1 MKVAVIGAG
10 VVGLTASAE
19 LLNLG
24 VDVTCYEKGDPMS
37 ERSSGSSRIF
47 RLAHPTPELVRLAQL
62 ARTGF
67 GRWEEKAGT
76 VLIDASECVI
86 SGGDMHTWASAM
98 QDAGASFSIVG
109 QDSNR
114 LRLPSRAL
122 PSELLIDH
130 AGGVIDAEMVAEYLI
145 GVTRRVVKA
154 EPVYSLENRQHGA
167 RVRSPGGWTDFDA
180 IIVSAG
186 SSTCSLAAQVGIYTP
201 SALAHHV
208 RFTFLMRQP
217 ASLQCWVDKPE
228 GRLSTYQHMSA
239 RGEWAIGGHIDP
251 DQTAWEIGPE
261 KAIGASRDLVVQ
273 YVQENLDA
281 IEPQIIGQ
289 LYCTEMPGLGDGFKI
304 LRNGAVLAIYGENL
318 FKLAPVLGD
327 RLARTVLEGL
337 TPSDH
342 TDVLP

>member
-10 VVGLTASAE
+10 VVGLAASAE

-24 VDVTCYEKGDPMS
+24 VDVTCYEKGEPMS

-47 RLAHPTPELVRLAQL
+47 RLAHLTPELVRLAQL

-67 GRWEEKAGT
+67 DRWEEEAGT
-76 VLIDASECVI
+76 SLIDASECVI
-86 SGGDMHTWASAM
+86 SGGDMHAWASAM

-145 GVTRRVVKA
+145 GVTRDVVKA
-154 EPVYSLENRQHGA
+154 EPVYALENMRHGA
-167 RVRSPGGWTDFDA
+167 RVWSPGGWTDFDA

-186 SSTCSLAAQVGIYTP
+186 SSTCPLAAQVGIYTP
-201 SALAHHV
+201 STLAHHV

-217 ASLQCWVDKPE
+217 EPLQCWIDKPE
-228 GRLSTYQHMSA
+228 DRLSTYQHVSA
-239 RGEWAIGGHIDP
+239 RGEWAIGAHIDP
-251 DQTAWEIGPE
+251 DRTAWEIGPE
-261 KAIGASRDLVVQ
+261 DAIAVSRDLVVQ

-281 IEPQIIGQ
+281 IEPRITGQ
-289 LYCTEMPGLGDGFKI
+289 LYCTIMPGQGDGFKI
-304 LRNGAVLAIYGENL
+304 LRNGATLVLYGENL

-327 RLARTVLEGL
+327 LLARTVLEGS

-342 TDVLP
+342 TDALP